1 MSAGRFP
8 RDARLRRRGEFTTVF
23 DRGTK
28 RHGRLMTVVVTPV
41 LGTTSRLGVA
51 ASRKIG
57 GAVERNLAK
66 RRLREVFRTHPLPR
80 PVDVVVIPRRE
91 ANAAPFEVL
100 SREFVALVDGAIR
113 HARRPQAPPSPP
125 RDPGPHRGL

>member
-1 MSAGRFP
+1 MPAGRFP
-8 RDARLRRRGEFTTVF
+8 RDARLRRRGEFTAVF

-28 RHGRLMTVVVTPV
+28 RHGRLMTVVVIPAA
-41 LGTTSRLGVA
+41 GAGSRLGIA

-66 RRLREVFRTHPLPR
+66 RRLREIFRTHRPAR

-100 SREFVALVDGAIR
+100 TREFVALVDGAIR
-113 HARRPQAPPSPP
+113 HGRRP
-125 RDPGPHRGL
+125 